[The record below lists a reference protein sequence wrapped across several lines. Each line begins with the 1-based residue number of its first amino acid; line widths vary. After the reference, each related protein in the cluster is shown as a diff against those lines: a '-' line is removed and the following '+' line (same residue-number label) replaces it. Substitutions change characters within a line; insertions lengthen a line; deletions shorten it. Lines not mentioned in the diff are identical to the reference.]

1 MTKSVNR
8 RLTLFLFPFFTMQN
22 FCDRLASPYNTKG
35 ELLMKVLLFTHKN
48 DIDGMGNAVLAKLA
62 FEQVDY
68 ELCGTFDLT
77 NSVTSYLTT
86 GKIYHYDRIYVTDL
100 CLEDPVLTAIAND
113 EKLVGKI
120 TVYDH
125 HRTFT
130 AEKYTKH
137 PFIHVIVEDTHGLCC
152 GTSLFYHHLVK
163 EGLIDEN
170 NDAIREFVEL
180 TRQHDTWEWKN
191 IYHNEKARELATL
204 FDTLG
209 TTGYIEMMYEKLCK
223 SQNYGFQF
231 DSLEQTLILARF
243 EQIREKIAFY
253 CKHITYKEIL
263 GMKAGIIF
271 ITYEYRNEL
280 AEYFRE
286 HNFDMDFAMMI
297 APDPGVVCYRSV
309 KDHANVRIV
318 AEHFGGK
325 GHDKAASNPITDQFQ
340 QTIIDL
346 LTQASD

>member
-1 MTKSVNR
+1 
-8 RLTLFLFPFFTMQN
+8 
-22 FCDRLASPYNTKG
+22 
-35 ELLMKVLLFTHKN
+35 
-48 DIDGMGNAVLAKLA
+48 
-62 FEQVDY
+62 
-68 ELCGTFDLT
+68 
-77 NSVTSYLTT
+77 
-86 GKIYHYDRIYVTDL
+86 
-100 CLEDPVLTAIAND
+100 
-113 EKLVGKI
+113 
-120 TVYDH
+120 
-125 HRTFT
+125 
-130 AEKYTKH
+130 
-137 PFIHVIVEDTHGLCC
+137 VEDTHGLCC

-191 IYHNEKARELATL
+191 IYHNEKAREPATL

-231 DSLEQTLILARF
+231 DSLEQTLIHARF

-253 CKHITYKEIL
+253 CKHIAYKEIL

-297 APDPGVVCYRSV
+297 APDGVWYAIEASKTMQMSELLRSISV
-309 KDHANVRIV
+309 
-318 AEHFGGK
+318 E
-325 GHDKAASNPITDQFQ
+325 KATTRPLPILLQTNSNKQSSIY
-340 QTIIDL
+340 
-346 LTQASD
+346 